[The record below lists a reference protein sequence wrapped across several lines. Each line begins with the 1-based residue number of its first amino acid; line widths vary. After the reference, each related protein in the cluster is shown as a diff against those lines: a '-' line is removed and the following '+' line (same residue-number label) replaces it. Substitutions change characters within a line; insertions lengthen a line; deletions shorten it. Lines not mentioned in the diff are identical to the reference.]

1 MAEASEKTK
10 ALEIALNKATKDYS
24 NYKDRQPKPT
34 WSTANSPTADEAID
48 KLIRNAPVGS
58 AKRQALMDQKAE
70 YHRKLDAW
78 KVKFDQI
85 EKDWYATRDAYQASV
100 KLDPLEKKQQD
111 NKDTGKVDP
120 KTDEQVNALKEKRDA
135 APEAAGGKPAPAP
148 AIPPI
153 PVDKDGK
160 PVITGTPPKAG
171 VDAQGKP
178 IIGPVPTPTPKP
190 IKTGGGTGGNN
201 PPAKVVVDDSKTA
214 YISALREVI
223 KSLPPQDNLEVTKL
237 LDQAAKSAM
246 TETAFIAE
254 LEKTN
259 WWQSSLPS
267 LQAYFIESHDPR
279 KKGTFAQELQKKTD
293 TISSK
298 LESLGIQATQVDPIT
313 GKFYDNSKVIQ
324 GIASMAMMNGWDD
337 NQLNQHLA
345 ETAQLHFT
353 GGGTIGTTID
363 NIKLNAMKYGVSVD
377 DNYLKQIQFSLLDP
391 SDGRDSQYYI
401 NEMKNQAIDM
411 YKPFSDQIKN
421 GRTLYEVTNN
431 YRTKMGTLLET
442 DASNISW
449 KDLMG
454 KVIDPTTGTARMES
468 DFIKQVKQDP
478 LWQYTKNAKETYSN
492 MALDLMKQFGFV
504 G

>member
-1 MAEASEKTK
+1 M
-10 ALEIALNKATKDYS
+10 ATKKVDFVTQAIINGLEQSLKGMKQGSPEYNTILQALKS
-24 NYKDRQPKPT
+24 YGYDVREAEYKAQDTAATEDKNKKIKGQIADLKKKRDLLVAQSKPT
-34 WSTANSPTADEAID
+34 TDVDSKLKDLRGQLTGTQELPGIPELPKD
-48 KLIRNAPVGS
+48 KNG
-58 AKRQALMDQKAE
+58 
-70 YHRKLDAW
+70 
-78 KVKFDQI
+78 
-85 EKDWYATRDAYQASV
+85 
-100 KLDPLEKKQQD
+100 
-111 NKDTGKVDP
+111 N
-120 KTDEQVNALKEKRDA
+120 
-135 APEAAGGKPAPAP
+135 
-148 AIPPI
+148 PI
-153 PVDKDGK
+153 
-160 PVITGTPPKAG
+160 ISGTPPKTG
-171 VDAQGKP
+171 VDAQGNP
-178 IIGPVPTPTPKP
+178 IVGPAP

-223 KSLPPQDNLEVTKL
+223 KSLPPKDNLEITRL
-237 LDQAAKSAM
+237 LDTATKSGM
-246 TETAFIAE
+246 QETAFMAE

-279 KKGTFAQELQKKTD
+279 NKGTFAQKLQTQSDKVM
-293 TISSK
+293 SN
-298 LESLGIQATQVDPIT
+298 LEKLGIQATQIDPVT
-313 GKFYDNSKVIQ
+313 GKFYDNTKVIQ

-337 NQLNQHLA
+337 NQLQQHLA

-391 SDGRDSQYYI
+391 TDGRDAQYYV

-411 YKPFSDQIKN
+411 YKPFADQIKN

-431 YRTKMGTLLET
+431 YRTKMASLLET
-442 DASNISW
+442 DASNVSW